1 MNETLVDWKDRIRR
15 VMKDFEEEYN
25 HISHMAMKTKLDSD
39 EELQRF
45 AEMNELRYTLSF
57 FENNLPG
64 IFIEKEII
72 GGGNGREYCTI
83 HFTFDE
89 DWWG

>member
-1 MNETLVDWKDRIRR
+1 MVDWKDRIHR

-25 HISHMAMKTKLDSD
+25 HISHMAMKVKQDSD
-39 EELQRF
+39 EERQRF

-72 GGGNGREYCTI
+72 GGRKWKRILYDP
-83 HFTFDE
+83 FYV
-89 DWWG
+89 